1 MKTAQEW
8 LDAYG
13 ESHRNP
19 TNKALHWVCIPLIM
33 WSLVALIAHIPL
45 PTALSALGLDAA
57 AIFLALV
64 SLYYLRLS
72 RPLAFGMI
80 ALSGALWWLTR
91 ALSAW
96 LPGSMTLWQAALWV
110 FVGAWVGQ
118 FIGHKIEGKKPSFF
132 EDLQYLLI
140 GPMWLLSALYRRLG
154 VGI

>member
-1 MKTAQEW
+1 MRTAQEW

-33 WSLVALIAHIPL
+33 WSLVALVAHIPSPL
-45 PTALSALGLDAA
+45 AGAGVDSAALLLG
-57 AIFLALV
+57 LV

-72 RPLAFGMI
+72 RPLALGM
-80 ALSGALWWLTR
+80 ALISAALWGLTR
-91 ALSAW
+91 AAPAW
-96 LPGSMTLWQAALWV
+96 LPADTPLWEAALWV
-110 FVGAWVGQ
+110 FVLAWVGQ
-118 FIGHKIEGKKPSFF
+118 FVGHKVEGKKPSFF
-132 EDLQYLLI
+132 EDLQFLLI